1 MATLSWSWM
10 QVPMDM
16 PYWMRSIGRHL
27 RAKCSAEPKLP
38 FEVRLN
44 LLNLVRVE
52 GQMHV
57 LHVYSGLF

>member
-1 MATLSWSWM
+1 M
-10 QVPMDM
+10 QVSPDM

-27 RAKCSAEPKLP
+27 RAKCAAETKLP

-44 LLNLVRVE
+44 LLNLVRIE
-52 GQMHV
+52 GEMHV

>member
-1 MATLSWSWM
+1 M
-10 QVPMDM
+10 QVPTEM

-27 RAKCSAEPKLP
+27 QANCSAGPKLP

-44 LLNLVRVE
+44 VLHLVRVE